1 MFSTSG
7 DILNLV
13 LALCAATLTIFI
25 VITIYYI
32 ISSIQKIHRVVKRVE
47 NGVTQAEELIF
58 LVRDKVKNGSAYL
71 MVAAEVIK
79 QAINF
84 ASKKEWGQKKRIKK
98 QPKNK

>member
-25 VITIYYI
+25 VIAIYYV
-32 ISSIQKIHRVVKRVE
+32 ISSIQKIHRVVRRVE
-47 NGVTQAEELIF
+47 NGVTQAEEVIS

-71 MVAAEVIK
+71 MVAAELIK

-84 ASKKEWGQKKRIKK
+84 ANKKEWGPKKENKK
-98 QPKNK
+98 TSKK